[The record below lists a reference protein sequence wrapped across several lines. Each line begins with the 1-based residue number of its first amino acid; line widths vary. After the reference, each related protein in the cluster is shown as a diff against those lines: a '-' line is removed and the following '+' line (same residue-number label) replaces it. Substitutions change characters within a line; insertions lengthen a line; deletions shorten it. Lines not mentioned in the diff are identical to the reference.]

1 MEASPRD
8 RVAPW
13 GWKTRRGYGACELA
27 CRAPLQRPGN
37 SIGPSLRNASWG
49 EGRVSC
55 YYFGSQLNGV
65 GGGFFYHCE
74 MSALTIHFTGWA
86 IFSATGFLS

>member
-1 MEASPRD
+1 MEDSTAT
-8 RVAPW
+8 PW
-13 GWKTRRGYGACELA
+13 
-27 CRAPLQRPGN
+27 N
-37 SIGPSLRNASWG
+37 SIEPSLRNVSWG

-65 GGGFFYHCE
+65 GGGFFYHRE
-74 MSALTIHFTGWA
+74 MSALTRHFTGWA